1 MPNLS
6 QAIKEEIVRL
16 SRKEVKA
23 AVNPVKKANFTLKL
37 TVAELKRQVAA
48 LEKVNKDLLKT
59 VKPAAEQ
66 VAPEEIEKARFT
78 AGTIKKL
85 REKLGASQES
95 FAQFLGVSGNTV
107 YNLEHKSGRLR
118 LRSGTLAGLVKAK
131 KLGKREYLKIA
142 ELQGPGEK
150 GKTGKPKAEKKG
162 AKRSKKGRK

>member
-37 TVAELKRQVAA
+37 TLAELKRRVSA
-48 LEKVNKDLLKT
+48 LESANKALLKE

-66 VAPEEIEKARFT
+66 IAPEELEKARFT
-78 AGTIKKL
+78 AGTIMKL
-85 REKLGASQES
+85 REKLGASQDS
-95 FAQFLGVSGNTV
+95 FAKFLGVSGNTV

-118 LRSGTLAGLVKAK
+118 LRSGTLAGLLAARKLSKREFVTAVESMKTSEKAAPKPAK
-131 KLGKREYLKIA
+131 KAVK
-142 ELQGPGEK
+142 
-150 GKTGKPKAEKKG
+150 
-162 AKRSKKGRK
+162 